1 MLFRSIGGGR
11 ANSLSVL
18 ESIDLVERIAG
29 KKLSVS
35 YESNARTGDHICYYS
50 NMSRLKSEFPN
61 WKLKYGIEEI
71 IEEIVRTEFD
81 KTNA

>member
-1 MLFRSIGGGR
+1 MVFTIGGGR

-35 YESNARTGDHICYYS
+35 YETNARVGDHICYYS

-81 KTNA
+81 KTIA